1 MYIILYIYI
10 YICIHVDLSGKLYLS
25 FQHLKCWHRRNKP
38 WLIDTG
44 GSGGCL
50 KILTSI
56 ATRDLLKYVALD
68 DWMMGKSTRKRNTF
82 CLGAKT
88 LFSGWLL
95 QGFPSINLWNAT
107 SMLCNWLYIYTYLD
121 EVYRPQ
127 YDITGRMI
135 YKRSSPNGLISGSFK
150 SVNYCI
156 IFQPYIIIYIYIPL
170 YHTKI
175 PLISS

>member
-1 MYIILYIYI
+1 MYIIFYI

-107 SMLCNWLYIYTYLD
+107 SMLCNWLYIYIHIWMKYTDLNMTSLEEWFIRD
-121 EVYRPQ
+121 HLQMVLFQ
-127 YDITGRMI
+127 AVSSQSITVSYFSHM
-135 YKRSSPNGLISGSFK
+135 
-150 SVNYCI
+150 
-156 IFQPYIIIYIYIPL
+156 
-170 YHTKI
+170 
-175 PLISS
+175 